1 MCLLLLV
8 CCTVSFD
15 DTCARNHFLVKYI
28 LFWIFNAALH
38 YTGHKRQSLAGLH
51 VLKISFSEHAASE
64 LLQKHQLHMMTIFTD
79 HMLVILNMQSL
90 SLFWNLCFQLFDQ
103 NQLQP

>member
-28 LFWIFNAALH
+28 VLDFNAALH